1 MELTG
6 KNANIYAC
14 CVLNEQ
20 RLNELKGL
28 SEELD
33 RRQKSLSDYLDTKR
47 NYFPRFYFL
56 SDEDLLSIL
65 GSSDV
70 DAVQPHMLKLFD
82 NCREVLVQR
91 GKTVAGMLSDEGESY
106 NFIEGIK
113 VEKPVEGWMFKV
125 DLEMQKTLKDI
136 TKEMIFNYANQ
147 MRTQW
152 IMNNLGMVT
161 IAGTQVWWTWRV
173 EDVFKKVRAGNKYA
187 MKQVVFLT
195 KRNLPNRLRT

>member
-1 MELTG
+1 M
-6 KNANIYAC
+6 
-14 CVLNEQ
+14 
-20 RLNELKGL
+20 
-28 SEELD
+28 
-33 RRQKSLSDYLDTKR
+33 
-47 NYFPRFYFL
+47 
-56 SDEDLLSIL
+56 SIL

-136 TKEMIFNYANQ
+136 TKEMIFNYAN
-147 MRTQW
+147 
-152 IMNNLGMVT
+152 
-161 IAGTQVWWTWRV
+161 
-173 EDVFKKVRAGNKYA
+173 
-187 MKQVVFLT
+187 
-195 KRNLPNRLRT
+195 